1 MILYHHLAPITQTE
15 LSLRIPLF
23 SYFSIWSTAKR
34 QNSYSPPR
42 VCVTLL
48 QCQKHNFWLHQPTL
62 QFLGTFAKLRKVTAT
77 FVMSVCPSVHLHGN
91 NSAPTGR
98 IFMKF
103 DIRVFFENLSRKFKS
118 HLNLTRIT
126 STLHEDLHTFFSYLA
141 QLLLEWETFL
151 TIVTDK
157 IKTKFVFNN
166 FFPPKIVPFLKQRRN
181 KWLSQVGHR

>member
-1 MILYHHLAPITQTE
+1 MLLAGYLTYCVILNLYYQLMILYHHLAPITQTE

-141 QLLLEWETFL
+141 QLLLE
-151 TIVTDK
+151 
-157 IKTKFVFNN
+157 
-166 FFPPKIVPFLKQRRN
+166 
-181 KWLSQVGHR
+181 